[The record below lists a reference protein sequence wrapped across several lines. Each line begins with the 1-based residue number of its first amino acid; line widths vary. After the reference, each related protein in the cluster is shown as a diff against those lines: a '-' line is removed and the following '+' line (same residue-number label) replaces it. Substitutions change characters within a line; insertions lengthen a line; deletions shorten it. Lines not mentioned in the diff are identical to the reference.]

1 MAVYQN
7 GIDVSRYQGNI
18 NWGRVA
24 AAGKQFAMVRVGSS
38 NIEVLHAF
46 LPDNVWKH

>member
-1 MAVYQN
+1 METGYYTPHPLFAYYTAKGGLFMAVYQY

-24 AAGKQFAMVRVGSS
+24 AAG
-38 NIEVLHAF
+38 
-46 LPDNVWKH
+46 